1 MNAHTSIDWQE
12 SVEQG
17 EGVSLKTVAL
27 WLVAA
32 GLGVFLITLSLVTGS
47 LRAQTAA
54 LQAELKPVQAT
65 VARLGTP
72 EPRLVQTMDALAQF
86 EASTAKMGA
95 LKPTLAARRVNWPAA
110 MAAISNY
117 DPAQI
122 ALLSVTQNER
132 EITLKGRAA
141 TDPAVAAYARSLES
155 SALFERVVIQ
165 SLKTL
170 ATPFAPLTSTPT
182 PTATPTPGPQDAFE
196 PDDAQPKDIFLGQP
210 QLHSFFPGDD
220 VDRVKFLAK
229 AGRYYRVFTS
239 DLAPGVDTVVTVR
252 LGDVTHSNDDAKPG
266 TLRSEVAF
274 QVGAA
279 DTQVIVEVQNRGSYG
294 PEMTY
299 RITAEEYIPTPT
311 PPPPAHT
318 PVPSATPT
326 RTPTASVTPA
336 QTGTT
341 SRAGAAPGTG
351 SAGVAAWPKAAGLA
365 VVLPAAGLY
374 GEAGAVEF
382 VIILTVRVV
391 PL

>member
-12 SVEQG
+12 SAEHG

-54 LQAELKPVQAT
+54 LQAELKPIQAT
-65 VARLGTP
+65 VAKLGTP

-122 ALLSVTQNER
+122 VLLSVTQNER

-141 TDPAVAAYARSLES
+141 SDPAVAAYARSLEGS
-155 SALFERVVIQ
+155 GIFERVVIQ

-170 ATPFAPLTSTPT
+170 ATPFAPLASTPT

-239 DLAPGVDTVVTVR
+239 DLAPGVDTVLTVR

-274 QVGAA
+274 QMGGADA
-279 DTQVIVEVQNRGSYG
+279 QALVEVQNRGSYG

-311 PPPPAHT
+311 PTPPPT
-318 PVPSATPT
+318 ATPT
-326 RTPTASVTPA
+326 RTPTPSVTPTSPGA
-336 QTGTT
+336 T
-341 SRAGAAPGTG
+341 SRAGAVPGT
-351 SAGVAAWPKAAGLA
+351 SAAAVAAWPKAPGLA
-365 VVLPAAGLY
+365 IVLPAAGLY

-382 VIILTVRVV
+382 VIILTARVE